1 MCKTSSS
8 VSLVITHGARV
19 YFLHGPARSYM
30 VDAWRRIFLRWSS
43 SQQENSKSQPY
54 TTRHVLK

>member
-43 SQQENSKSQPY
+43 SQQENSKS
-54 TTRHVLK
+54 